1 MCSRRPARCRSAAP
15 PLGSGE
21 ASLEQI
27 EQDLA
32 AEGVGIYDAA
42 QVDLAIA
49 ALLYRFAHED
59 ALRARAFHRALP
71 VVVIGIALKNGA
83 V

>member
-1 MCSRRPARCRSAAP
+1 MLAAPDEVPICRSAPWQRRGIAGADRAR
-15 PLGSGE
+15 LSK
-21 ASLEQI
+21 
-27 EQDLA
+27 
-32 AEGVGIYDAA
+32 GVGIYDAA